1 MSFILETTDQY
12 DATKYS
18 PLGTVIVNN
27 VEGVSFFRA
36 ILGAFQGA
44 FGGKNVAIQTA
55 IDRLTE
61 RGMVEFKNKV
71 AATYPNTVKVV
82 GLKTSISEAGGDDQQ
97 TFLVFHA
104 TGTCLGPFGQSGG
117 SGSGSGSSGN
127 KRKSRKMPRRRNK
140 RSLRN

>member
-1 MSFILETTDQY
+1 MSFILETSDQY

-44 FGGKNVAIQTA
+44 FGGKNTAIQTA
-55 IDRLTE
+55 VDRLTE
-61 RGMVEFKNKV
+61 RGIIEFKNKV

-104 TGTCLGPFGQSGG
+104 TGTCLGPFGQTGG
-117 SGSGSGSSGN
+117 N
-127 KRKSRKMPRRRNK
+127 RRKSRKMPRRRNK

>member
-1 MSFILETTDQY
+1 MSFILETSDQY

-44 FGGKNVAIQTA
+44 FGGKNTAIQTA
-55 IDRLTE
+55 VDRLTE
-61 RGMVEFKNKV
+61 RGIVEFKNKV

-82 GLKTSISEAGGDDQQ
+82 GLKTAISEAGGDDQQ

-104 TGTCLGPFGQSGG
+104 TGTCLGPFGQTGG
-117 SGSGSGSSGN
+117 SR
-127 KRKSRKMPRRRNK
+127 RKSRKMPRRRNK

>member
-36 ILGAFQGA
+36 LLGAFQGA
-44 FGGKNVAIQTA
+44 FGGKNGAIQTA
-55 IDRLTE
+55 VDRLTE
-61 RGMVEFKNKV
+61 RGIVEFKNRV
-71 AATYPNTVKVV
+71 AASYPNTVKVV

-104 TGTCLGPFGQSGG
+104 TGTCLGPFGQTG
-117 SGSGSGSSGN
+117 GSSGL
-127 KRKSRKMPRRRNK
+127 RKSRKMPRRRNK